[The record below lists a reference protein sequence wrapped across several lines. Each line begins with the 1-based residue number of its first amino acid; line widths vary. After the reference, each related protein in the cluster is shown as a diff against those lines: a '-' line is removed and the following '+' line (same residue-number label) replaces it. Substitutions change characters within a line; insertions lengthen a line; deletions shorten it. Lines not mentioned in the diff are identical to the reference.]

1 MIPLPIISYHPDP
14 DFLSVLESG
23 ELPSEIVCIYLQEY
37 KKRKTRYKIFI
48 YIFFI
53 ITVLL
58 MFLTLAQLGLATV
71 LFMIFSLFLGCL
83 FMYSV
88 VTRMK
93 ACGKIIAIILKSYPE
108 LNGNSNK
115 L

>member
-23 ELPSEIVCIYLQEY
+23 EIPLEIACIYLQEY

-53 ITVLL
+53 IAVLL
-58 MFLTLAQLGLATV
+58 MFLTLAQLGLAAV

-93 ACGKIIAIILKSYPE
+93 ACGKIIAVILKSYPE